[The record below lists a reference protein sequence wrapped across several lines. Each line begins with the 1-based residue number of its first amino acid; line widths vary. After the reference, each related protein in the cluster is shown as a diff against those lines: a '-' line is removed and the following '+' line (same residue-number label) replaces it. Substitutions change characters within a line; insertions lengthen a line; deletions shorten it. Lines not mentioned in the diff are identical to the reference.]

1 MVKKI
6 GTLNEEI
13 VAAIDNVKDTVNR
26 DKWALKY
33 HIMPKIGWLN
43 DPNGL
48 CYFKGEYHVFYQYSP
63 LDAKGGL
70 KFWAHYKSKDL
81 LRWDDLGIALYPD
94 SEFDRD
100 GVYSG
105 SALVEGEELYLF
117 YTGNVKEEGNY
128 DYLLTGRQQ
137 NVICVKSLDGI
148 NFGEKKLVLTN
159 KDFPK
164 NFTLHVRDPK
174 VWKENNNYYM
184 VLGARGKD
192 NKGYVLLYKS
202 KDLVDWNLQSIPA
215 GGLEGLGYM
224 WECPDFFTLDETDV
238 LIISPQGIPAK
249 GYLYNNIH
257 QSGYLLGSFNE
268 NKKNFNYQRFI
279 ELDRGFDFYA
289 PQTFKDSKGR
299 RIMIAWMGLTDVA
312 QYSNPTIKNS
322 WQHALTMPR
331 ELFIVNE
338 KIIQRPI
345 VEMEELRKNHI
356 AIKTRINGEKVFKE
370 LKGEILEL
378 KLELEKLSGDFQLI
392 MRNDCKLIF
401 TQEEQILELSLGN
414 SGYGRVKRIV
424 KLDKLQSIW
433 IFSDTSSIEIFINGG
448 QEVFTTR
455 FYQWGEDE
463 GVKVTCNGIVSINKW
478 GIRSI

>member
-1 MVKKI
+1 MKRKI
-6 GTLNEEI
+6 ELLNEEI
-13 VAAIDNVKDTVNR
+13 VVAINNVKDIVNG

-63 LDAKGGL
+63 LDARGGL
-70 KFWAHYKSKDL
+70 KFWAHYKSKNL

-105 SALVEGEELYLF
+105 SALVEGDELYLF
-117 YTGNVKEEGNY
+117 YTGNVKEEGNH
-128 DYLLTGRQQ
+128 DYVLTGRQQ

-148 NFGEKKLVLTN
+148 NFGEKKVVLTN
-159 KDFPK
+159 KDFPE

-202 KDLVDWNLQSIPA
+202 KDLVDWNLQSTPA

-224 WECPDFFTLDETDV
+224 WECPDFFTLEEKDV
-238 LIISPQGIPAK
+238 LIISPQGISVK
-249 GYLYNNIH
+249 GYLYNNIY
-257 QSGYLLGSFNE
+257 QSGYALGSFTE
-268 NKKNFNYQRFI
+268 NKKNFNYEQFI

-289 PQTFKDSKGR
+289 PQTFKDNKGR
-299 RIMIAWMGLTDVA
+299 RIMIAWMGLTDVT
-312 QYSNPTIKNS
+312 QYSNPTIKNF

-338 KIIQRPI
+338 KLIQRPI
-345 VEMEELRKNHI
+345 KEMEELRKNHI
-356 AIKTRINGEKVFKE
+356 AFKTSINGEKVFKE

-378 KLELEKLSGDFQLI
+378 KLDVEKLSGDFQLI
-392 MRNDCKLIF
+392 MRNDCKVIF
-401 TQEEQILELSLGN
+401 NEDEQIFELSLGQ
-414 SGYGRVKRIV
+414 SGYGRVNRIV
-424 KLDKLQSIW
+424 KLEKLESIW

-455 FYQWGEDE
+455 FYQCEEDE

-478 GIRSI
+478 DIRT